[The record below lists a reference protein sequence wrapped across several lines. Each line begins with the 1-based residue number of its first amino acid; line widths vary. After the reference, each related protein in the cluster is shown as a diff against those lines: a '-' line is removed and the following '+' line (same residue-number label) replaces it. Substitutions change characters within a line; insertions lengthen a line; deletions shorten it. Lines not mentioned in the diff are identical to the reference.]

1 MYFKIVMITKQ
12 NIVDY
17 NRYIRRFLDYDNDKR
32 DEIIE
37 KIFLKYR
44 CKTPNRI
51 SLLDYVLEYGKKY
64 GVSIEDNM
72 DIDALY
78 EEYIID
84 SKWKISCFWSDELMI
99 KLIKIK

>member
-1 MYFKIVMITKQ
+1 MYFEIVMITKQ

-17 NRYIRRFLDYDNDKR
+17 NRYIRRFLDYDIDKR

-44 CKTPNRI
+44 YQTPNRI

-72 DIDALY
+72 DIDVLY

-84 SKWKISCFWSDELMI
+84 SKWKISCSWSDKLII